1 MQNTLSQGYA
11 FLAYLYAGV
20 VLGVAFTALRL
31 LQERVNRRA
40 VTHLC
45 DAAFALLFA
54 AIFYTVAGLADSGAI
69 RLYGVVTLCLGAAL
83 QWWAFGRTICKR
95 IVKRRR

>member
-11 FLAYLYAGV
+11 FLAYLYAGI
-20 VLGVAFTALRL
+20 VLGVGFTALHL
-31 LQERVNRRA
+31 LQARIDNRA
-40 VTHLC
+40 VTHIC
-45 DAAFALLFA
+45 DAVFTLLFA
-54 AIFYTVAGLADSGAI
+54 VTFYTVAGLADSGAI

-95 IVKRRR
+95 IVKRRH